1 MSYTLLSLN
10 EIQKL
15 HNLMKE
21 NGWSIKGVV
30 ENNYRYS
37 FKQNKT
43 FLFTVK
49 IPIYLP
55 LKFNVPFEILN
66 FKISVAFKFW
76 NLDKNMLEFLKKLMG
91 SLESFGEQVSLNI
104 ELPISDKKKQLV
116 ELLNLIIPEV
126 INDEKENA
134 WINRIRISL
143 MNKRSELKHLKESTI
158 NIINNELQK
167 SSLEPT
173 FQLPWELEK
182 GIPKL
187 RTSETLFF
195 STNEPI
201 DEFFILEKGF
211 FTYFKDFIYKKFYIR
226 SFFESYTPYIIQ
238 ALYNSDDLI
247 CDLSTNW
254 VKFSRLSLN
263 SILDGIDQM
272 EINTRVLRSFDP
284 KRELDTKNFV
294 DEQNNFPF
302 SALHYESL
310 IAKQLYLIHHNLLN
324 SPPNN
329 FKVIENLNYLTKAEE
344 LINNYKL
351 KEANNILTKALKTF
365 NKYKQK
371 KAVVTIL
378 LLLKDIALTLNQK
391 EVAINY
397 LKNALSIAKSGKVPV
412 SYIVK
417 IHYEL
422 GRIHFEL
429 EFLPIAKSYFEIIT
443 NFIETKNLVFP
454 NKNEYLGLCYIYLG
468 LIYQQSEEISKSIET
483 FKKAFELAKNS
494 IKLKLNYHL
503 LRAKYY
509 KKVGKLSQAQKMLIM
524 SVKNIEIDRISHEYH
539 ELVADL
545 FLELS
550 EYYIH
555 HRKSSKNA
563 NFYLSQTKRF
573 LHTDTI
579 SGIKKSIR
587 WNKLMSAFFNLLI
600 KNNEKASYYL
610 KESRKLERQ
619 LEIIL
624 NIE

>member
-10 EIQKL
+10 EIQKV

-21 NGWSIKGVV
+21 NGWSIKGVI

-43 FLFTVK
+43 FLFTLK

-66 FKISVAFKFW
+66 FKISIAFKLW
-76 NLDKNMLEFLKKLMG
+76 NLDKDMLEFLKKLM
-91 SLESFGEQVSLNI
+91 LLLKNFVKRVSFDI
-104 ELPISDKKKQLV
+104 ELPISDKKKELV

-126 INDEKENA
+126 INDENESV
-134 WINRIRISL
+134 WINKIRISL
-143 MNKRSELKHLKESTI
+143 MNKRSKLGVLEESTI
-158 NIINNELQK
+158 NTLGKELKK
-167 SSLEPT
+167 SGLEPT

-195 STNEPI
+195 STNEPLV
-201 DEFFILEKGF
+201 EFFILEKGF
-211 FTYFKDFIYKKFYIR
+211 FTYFKDLVYKKFYIR

-238 ALYNSDDLI
+238 GLYSSDELL
-247 CDLSTNW
+247 CDLLTNW
-254 VKFSRLSLN
+254 IKFSRLSLN
-263 SILDGIDQM
+263 SILEVIDQM
-272 EINTRVLRSFDP
+272 EIKTHELRSFEP

-294 DEQNNFPF
+294 DDHNNFTF

-310 IAKQLYLIHHNLLN
+310 IAKELYPIHHNSLN

-378 LLLKDIALTLNQK
+378 LLLKQIALTLNQK

-417 IHYEL
+417 IHYKL
-422 GRIHFEL
+422 GKIYFEL
-429 EFLPIAKSYFEIIT
+429 EFLPTAKSYFEIIT
-443 NFIETKNLVFP
+443 NFIETQKLSFP
-454 NKNEYLGLCYIYLG
+454 KKDEYLGLCYIYLG
-468 LIYQQSEEISKSIET
+468 LIYQQSEEINKSIET

-509 KKVGKLSQAQKMLIM
+509 KKVGKLSQAQKMLTM
-524 SVKNIEIDRISHEYH
+524 SVKNIEIDKISHEYH

-550 EYYIH
+550 EYYVH

-563 NFYLSQTKRF
+563 NYYLSQTKRF
-573 LHTDTI
+573 LHTNTI
-579 SGIKKSIR
+579 SGIRKSIR
-587 WNKLMSAFFNLLI
+587 WNKLMSTFFNLLI

-624 NIE
+624 NTE

>member
-1 MSYTLLSLN
+1 
-10 EIQKL
+10 
-15 HNLMKE
+15 MKE
-21 NGWSIKGVV
+21 NGWSIKGVI

-43 FLFTVK
+43 FLFTLK

-66 FKISVAFKFW
+66 FKISIAFKLW
-76 NLDKNMLEFLKKLMG
+76 NLDKDMLEFLKKLM
-91 SLESFGEQVSLNI
+91 LLLKNFVKRVSFDI
-104 ELPISDKKKQLV
+104 ELPISDKKKELV

-126 INDEKENA
+126 INDENESV
-134 WINRIRISL
+134 WINKIRISL
-143 MNKRSELKHLKESTI
+143 MNKRSKLGVLEESTI
-158 NIINNELQK
+158 NTLGKELKK
-167 SSLEPT
+167 SGLEPT

-195 STNEPI
+195 STNEPLV
-201 DEFFILEKGF
+201 EFFILEKGF
-211 FTYFKDFIYKKFYIR
+211 FTYFKDLVYKKFYIR

-238 ALYNSDDLI
+238 GLYSSDELL
-247 CDLSTNW
+247 CDLLTNW
-254 VKFSRLSLN
+254 IKFSRLSLN
-263 SILDGIDQM
+263 SILEVIDQM
-272 EINTRVLRSFDP
+272 EIKTHELRSFEP

-294 DEQNNFPF
+294 DDHNNFTF

-310 IAKQLYLIHHNLLN
+310 IAKELYPIHHNSLN

-378 LLLKDIALTLNQK
+378 LLLKQIALTLNQK

-417 IHYEL
+417 IHYKL
-422 GRIHFEL
+422 GKIYFEL
-429 EFLPIAKSYFEIIT
+429 EFLPTAKSYFEIIT
-443 NFIETKNLVFP
+443 NFIETQKLSFP
-454 NKNEYLGLCYIYLG
+454 KKDEYLGLCYIYLG
-468 LIYQQSEEISKSIET
+468 LIYQQSEEINKSIET

-509 KKVGKLSQAQKMLIM
+509 KKVGKLSQAQKMLTM
-524 SVKNIEIDRISHEYH
+524 SVKNIEIDKISHEYH

-550 EYYIH
+550 EYYVH

-563 NFYLSQTKRF
+563 NYYLSQTKRF
-573 LHTDTI
+573 LHTNTI
-579 SGIKKSIR
+579 SGIRKSIR
-587 WNKLMSAFFNLLI
+587 WNKLMSTFFNLLI

-624 NIE
+624 NTE